1 MYARK
6 TTLAALATALLF
18 SASSGI
24 ALAQGGK
31 GPGPMD
37 GPCGPRPMMLR
48 GPAGMFIRALQE
60 FDTNKD
66 GKISKDEAKAGG
78 DTLFAAIDAD
88 KDGSLTPGEL
98 RKYHE
103 TRMETWKE
111 SMPKPP
117 AAEDAAKT
125 KAPAPQDDAST
136 PPPPPEDMAD
146 DDSMIPPDGA
156 RDCGPRDDKGWG
168 GKGWHGKNWRDDKP
182 GFGRHDDRNRPERD
196 GPREEMGMGPMGH
209 HGVRRMMA
217 RIDTDENGQISKAE
231 ADAAVA
237 KLFDRFDTNK
247 DGFISADDFPAGP
260 KILP

>member
-31 GPGPMD
+31 GPGSMD
-37 GPCGPRPMMLR
+37 GHCGPRPMMMR

-66 GKISKDEAKAGG
+66 GKISKDEAKAAG

-88 KDGSLTPGEL
+88 KDGNLTPGEL

-103 TRMETWKE
+103 ARMEAWKA
-111 SMPKPP
+111 SMPKP
-117 AAEDAAKT
+117 AATEDADKT
-125 KAPAPQDDAST
+125 KAPAPQDDASA

-146 DDSMIPPDGA
+146 DDGMPPPDGA
-156 RDCGPRDDKGWG
+156 RDCGLRD
-168 GKGWHGKNWRDDKP
+168 GKGWHDGKGWRDDKP
-182 GFGRHDDRNRPERD
+182 RPGRHDDRNRPERD

-209 HGVRRMMA
+209 HGMRRMMA
-217 RIDTDENGQISKAE
+217 RIDTDENGQVSKAE
-231 ADAAVA
+231 AEAAIA

>member
-31 GPGPMD
+31 GPGSMD
-37 GPCGPRPMMLR
+37 GHCGPRPMMMR

-66 GKISKDEAKAGG
+66 GKISKDEAKAAG

-88 KDGSLTPGEL
+88 KDGNLTPGEL

-103 TRMETWKE
+103 ARMEAWKA
-111 SMPKPP
+111 SMPKP
-117 AAEDAAKT
+117 AATEDADKT
-125 KAPAPQDDAST
+125 KAPAPQDDASA

-146 DDSMIPPDGA
+146 DDGMPLPDGA
-156 RDCGPRDDKGWG
+156 RDCGPRD
-168 GKGWHGKNWRDDKP
+168 GKGWHDGKGWRDDKP
-182 GFGRHDDRNRPERD
+182 RPGRHDDRNRPERD
-196 GPREEMGMGPMGH
+196 GPREEMGIGPMGY
-209 HGVRRMMA
+209 HGMRRMMA

-231 ADAAVA
+231 ADAAIA